1 MTNWGSDVWT
11 FAVSINANRTA
22 HYLSEDGKPF
32 ELFDTEH
39 GSSAA
44 YFGDTPMY
52 VFNGD
57 FDSDGNAM
65 DKLVWLLSYF
75 KSGEDVIEV
84 LPASSGANI
93 VHRTSTKLIKE
104 LIKNLGKG
112 WQIKLRK

>member
-1 MTNWGSDVWT
+1 LTNWGSDVWT

-22 HYLSEDGKPF
+22 HYLSEDDKPF

-93 VHRTSTKLIKE
+93 VHRTPTKLIK
-104 LIKNLGKG
+104 
-112 WQIKLRK
+112 